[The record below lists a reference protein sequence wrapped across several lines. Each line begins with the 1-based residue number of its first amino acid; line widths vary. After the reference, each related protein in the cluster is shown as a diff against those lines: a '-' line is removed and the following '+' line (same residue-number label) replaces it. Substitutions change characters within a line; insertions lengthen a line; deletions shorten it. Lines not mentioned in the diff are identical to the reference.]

1 MNRFTRRA
9 LLGAL
14 AAAVLLT
21 TGCGTRVEQAAILA
35 AEGHSAS
42 APGGDSAAGGG
53 VATGADALLVVTE
66 WDEFRQLDLDRIKSL
81 MRRPVIVDGRN
92 IFDPKSMRER
102 GFVYR
107 GVGRS

>member
-1 MNRFTRRA
+1 VRAYDPKAMPVLKAQMNSIEYCTDA
-9 LLGAL
+9 YA
-14 AAAVLLT
+14 
-21 TGCGTRVEQAAILA
+21 
-35 AEGHSAS
+35 
-42 APGGDSAAGGG
+42 

-92 IFDPKSMRER
+92 IFDPGAMRER

>member
-35 AEGHSAS
+35 AEGHS
-42 APGGDSAAGGG
+42 P
-53 VATGADALLVVTE
+53 TGA
-66 WDEFRQLDLDRIKSL
+66 F
-81 MRRPVIVDGRN
+81 
-92 IFDPKSMRER
+92 PKCRFM
-102 GFVYR
+102 
-107 GVGRS
+107 